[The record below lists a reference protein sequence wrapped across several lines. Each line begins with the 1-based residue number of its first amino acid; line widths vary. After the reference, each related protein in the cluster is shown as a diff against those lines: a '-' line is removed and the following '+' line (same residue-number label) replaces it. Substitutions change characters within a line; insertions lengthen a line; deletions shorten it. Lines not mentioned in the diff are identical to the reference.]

1 MWGKNEAGPFTSDPM
16 ISMAEK
22 PIFYP
27 ILLSYVKGNLS
38 ISEFPLGAKE
48 FWLREWDDASKIKL
62 FFLPQCIYSQV
73 FCSTMFD
80 EVSYVDSRDLPELF
94 LFVFLVVDLI
104 LLLSN
109 C

>member
-1 MWGKNEAGPFTSDPM
+1 M
-16 ISMAEK
+16 IHFSMAEK

-73 FCSTMFD
+73 FCSTVFD

>member
-1 MWGKNEAGPFTSDPM
+1 M
-16 ISMAEK
+16 IHFSMAEK

-73 FCSTMFD
+73 FCSTVFD

-94 LFVFLVVDLI
+94 LFTGSCLLVFCGGKGEWRMRSPT
-104 LLLSN
+104 LLS